1 MGHLS
6 LVAGDLE
13 ESRRVVYGAAKPW
26 ADGQ

>member
-13 ESRRVVYGAAKPW
+13 ESRRIVDGTAEPW
-26 ADGQ
+26 ADSQ